1 MVRHSV
7 FHIYVTYWTRKN
19 KKKVNLCVY
28 CKDSILTVRC
38 NIENNIVQ
46 SLYLKP
52 HMTSIFINR
61 RIRSIIIGY
70 EHDENI
76 Y

>member
-19 KKKVNLCVY
+19 TKKVNLCVY

-38 NIENNIVQ
+38 NIENNIVK
-46 SLYLKP
+46 SLNKNQISLPY
-52 HMTSIFINR
+52 S
-61 RIRSIIIGY
+61 Y
-70 EHDENI
+70 
-76 Y
+76 

>member
-46 SLYLKP
+46 SLYRDMNMMK
-52 HMTSIFINR
+52 TYISI
-61 RIRSIIIGY
+61 
-70 EHDENI
+70 
-76 Y
+76 